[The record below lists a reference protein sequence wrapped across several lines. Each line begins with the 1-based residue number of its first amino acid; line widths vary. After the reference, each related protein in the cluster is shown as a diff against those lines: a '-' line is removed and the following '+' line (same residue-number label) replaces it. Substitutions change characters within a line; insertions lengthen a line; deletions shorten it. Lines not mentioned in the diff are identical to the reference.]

1 MEAYGRVELT
11 QAVSALAVGEGDV
24 RSRLRS
30 AFYYLAQVR
39 EDRLRED
46 VRGDFEWVVRKLTE
60 KDPPGDWWSRV
71 DWNLHSMR
79 NSTAAKLASRIVSI
93 EARLRTQWQAGP

>member
-1 MEAYGRVELT
+1 MDAYGLAELT

-24 RSRLRS
+24 RSRLRG

-60 KDPPGDWWSRV
+60 KDPPGDWWGRV
-71 DWNLHSMR
+71 DWNLRCMR
-79 NSTAAKLASRIVSI
+79 NSTGAKIARRIVSI
-93 EARLRTQWQAGP
+93 EARLRTS